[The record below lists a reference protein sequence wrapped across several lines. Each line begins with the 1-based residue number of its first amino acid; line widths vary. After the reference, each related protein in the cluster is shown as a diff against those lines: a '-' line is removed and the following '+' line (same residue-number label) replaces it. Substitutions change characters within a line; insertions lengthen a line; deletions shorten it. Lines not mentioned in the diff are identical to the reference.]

1 MPEVMNASV
10 IKDYLIDNL
19 VTLTYECDDAH
30 LMEDPSLA
38 NVSCGM
44 DRQWSERPTC
54 IASAGLS
61 MFSVF

>member
-44 DRQWSERPTC
+44 DRQWSERPAC
-54 IASAGLS
+54 IASEGW
-61 MFSVF
+61 FTYVF